1 MLEKN
6 RCAAMDNGIS
16 VTNKYM
22 IDEMPIAK
30 AIGTPNTMNPKNRVI
45 IIQINGPLLPAFR

>member
-1 MLEKN
+1 
-6 RCAAMDNGIS
+6 MDNGIS